1 MSFEFI
7 PKFKTLQR
15 PCLVRSSL
23 SIGDTK
29 EVVLRGAVVFFSVV
43 IPTYNRLSILQKCLK
58 ALENQRLTDDS
69 AIEGYEIVLV
79 DDGST
84 DGTLAWLKKNAAV
97 VPRVRSLCQNHAG
110 PAAAR
115 NLGVEAAKG
124 DFIIFIDSDLV
135 VTENFLQ
142 AHAEGLRQGQLTY
155 GSDRVF
161 TYGQVINTC
170 NFDNPTAEPYKI
182 TDFSAAYF
190 ATGNVAIA
198 RHWLEDAGLFDTRF
212 QLYGWEDL
220 ELGVRLKQ
228 LGLKLIKCPS
238 AVGYHWHPPFT
249 LEQIPNLIDKEIQR
263 GRMGVLFYQKHPTW
277 EVRMMIQ
284 MTPLHRLLWGF
295 LSVGGQVNERTLAPL
310 LKWLIHQGK
319 PQLALEIARIFLNW
333 YNVKGVYAAY
343 AQIREG

>member
-1 MSFEFI
+1 M
-7 PKFKTLQR
+7 
-15 PCLVRSSL
+15 
-23 SIGDTK
+23 
-29 EVVLRGAVVFFSVV
+29 FFSVV
-43 IPTYNRLSILQKCLK
+43 IPTYNRLPILEKCLRSLERQNFSG
-58 ALENQRLTDDS
+58 ALI
-69 AIEGYEIVLV
+69 AGYEVILV

-84 DGTLAWLKKNAAV
+84 DGTLAWLETNAADFLH
-97 VPRVRSLCQNHAG
+97 VRSLLQNHQG

-115 NLGVEAAKG
+115 NLGVEQAKG
-124 DFIIFIDSDLV
+124 DTIVFIDSDLV

-142 AHAEGLRQGQLTY
+142 AHAQGLQQGQEMF
-155 GSDRVF
+155 GSDRIF
-161 TYGQVINTC
+161 TYGRVINTC

-198 RHWLEDAGLFDTRF
+198 RHWLEKVGLFDTRF

-228 LGLKLIKCPS
+228 LELKLVKCPD
-238 AVGYHWHPPFT
+238 AVGYHWHPAFH

-284 MTPLHRLLWGF
+284 MTWIHRLLWGL
-295 LSVGGQVNERTLAPL
+295 LSLGGQLNERTLAPV

-319 PQLALEIARIFLNW
+319 PQLAEQVARIFLNW
-333 YNVKGVYAAY
+333 YNVQGVYQAY
-343 AQIREG
+343 DLIKADKYPL